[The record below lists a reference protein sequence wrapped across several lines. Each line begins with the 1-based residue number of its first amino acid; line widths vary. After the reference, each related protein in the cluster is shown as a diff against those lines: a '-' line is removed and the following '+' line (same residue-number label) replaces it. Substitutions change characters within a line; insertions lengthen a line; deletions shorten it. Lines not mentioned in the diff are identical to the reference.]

1 MPDMDIMSLEI
12 PKYVET
18 LQLPDPQLLTY
29 YKDLDRRCFWI
40 DGEIGEDILDIGKK
54 IIEFNR
60 VDRDKPVDQIVP
72 VRICVFS
79 IGGLLDATLSLVN
92 ICEISRVPIY
102 TYNMGIAMSAGLLVL
117 LAGHKRFCLEGSRA
131 MIHSGSGGVGGT
143 YEQVESATKDY
154 KEVIE
159 YMRKYILRKTKIT
172 PQMFG
177 KKKDR
182 DWYLYQNDQ
191 IELGVVDSVITS
203 IDDLI

>member
-40 DGEIGEDILDIGKK
+40 DGEIGEDILDISKK

-60 VDRDKPVDQIVP
+60 VDRDKPIDQIVP

-191 IELGVVDSVITS
+191 IELGIVDSVIES

>member
-1 MPDMDIMSLEI
+1 MPEMDIMSLEI

-60 VDRDKPVDQIVP
+60 VDRDKPVDQIQP
-72 VRICVFS
+72 ARIFLFTP
-79 IGGLLDATLSLVN
+79 GGLLDATLSLVN
-92 ICEISRVPIY
+92 IIEISRVPVY
-102 TYNMGIAMSAGLLVL
+102 CYNMGIAMSAGLLIL
-117 LAGHKRFCLEGSRA
+117 LAGHKGYCLEGSRI
-131 MIHSGSGGVGGT
+131 MLHSGAGGAVGT

-154 KEVIE
+154 REVVE

-191 IELGVVDSVITS
+191 IELGIVDSVIES

>member
-40 DGEIGEDILDIGKK
+40 DGEIGEDILDISKK

-60 VDRDKPVDQIVP
+60 VDRDNPVDQIVP

-191 IELGVVDSVITS
+191 IELGIVDSVIES
-203 IDDLI
+203 IDNLI